1 MLTIYLENDVFY
13 NSAHLIDD
21 TLIAYYGITDQVRTS
36 EMGLHSQSHNLRW
49 SIGLPCKD
57 TFGAALV

>member
-1 MLTIYLENDVFY
+1 MLTIYLENDAFY

-21 TLIAYYGITDQVRTS
+21 TLIAYYGIMDQVRTS

-49 SIGLPCKD
+49 SIGLPM
-57 TFGAALV
+57 